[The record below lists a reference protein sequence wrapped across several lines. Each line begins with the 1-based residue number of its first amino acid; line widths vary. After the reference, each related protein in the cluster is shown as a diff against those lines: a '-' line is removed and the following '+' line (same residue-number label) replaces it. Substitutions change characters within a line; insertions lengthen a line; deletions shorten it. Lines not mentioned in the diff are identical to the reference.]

1 MTTEADV
8 REMKAAQNIDG
19 LIQALQAPEWR
30 VRQQAA
36 EALGELESDQAI
48 NALLTARNDENSN
61 VRWSA
66 VWALG
71 KIGGDRALEVL
82 LDSLEGD
89 EVTRNAALAT
99 LQGIQDNRVRETLRQ
114 AHLLEQESK
123 IPLPRLLKY
132 GSFTAIALA
141 IVILILSISQSWPG
155 QVILFASGGLLIVA
169 LVLWLVGGSKG

>member
-36 EALGELESDQAI
+36 EALGELQSDQAI
-48 NALLTARNDENSN
+48 NALLAIRNDENSN

-89 EVTRNAALAT
+89 EAARNAALVV
-99 LQGIQDNRVRETLRQ
+99 LQKIQDDRVQETLRQ
-114 AHLLEQESK
+114 ADLLEREAK
-123 IPLPRLLKY
+123 IPLSRMLRY
-132 GSFTAIALA
+132 GSFAAIALA
-141 IVILILSISQSWPG
+141 IVVLVLSISQNWPS
-155 QVILFASGGLLIVA
+155 QVILFGSGGLLVVA